1 MATPKTR
8 LLLLIAVPALI
19 LLLPLTIY
27 FIDSAAASDKVARN
41 VSISGV
47 DVARYTEEEAIAAV
61 EAYTAD
67 LLANTVT
74 VEVNGESFPL
84 TPQDVALTFDTEG
97 AVTAA
102 MAQYKNGVT
111 EWFQAFSDEV
121 DLPVTAALDQDLL
134 DDKFTEWEQAAIPN
148 PAFEGSV
155 EMVGRRA
162 ERSYPREGVAIN
174 RDAATMLVRD
184 ALISGSTSTV
194 ALPTATAVPVHTTE
208 DIDAAADRAE
218 SIVARGVELTNEQ
231 YGFTFLV
238 PSLDLAKA
246 LEIRV
251 PTNGTNDVEF
261 SLDQSVITPLI
272 EAARPELEIPPVD
285 ASWSIVLVDDTE
297 PFNENYQI
305 PAKEQRRPP
314 GQDGL
319 PLNDTIELEP
329 SLLGTTVN
337 PLDIFAAVEKAA
349 FSNGTGF
356 LPLDLNAEPEFSTQD
371 AEKFGTL
378 YEVSEFTTYM
388 PGRNR
393 ADNIRLMVD
402 LVDGTIVWPG
412 QTFSVNEYIGQR
424 TLEKGFKYDCAIVG
438 GELSC
443 EEDLVNVGGG
453 VSQFGT
459 TIFNAIY
466 FGCYEDVV
474 HQPHSIYF
482 SKYPEGREA
491 TLGYPK
497 PDVAFKNDSNAPVII
512 KGSYTDHS
520 VTLTFFGNLEGKTC
534 GTERSERSNVSQPV
548 KLYKADEDGVVAPGD
563 EKVKSKG
570 SKGWSI
576 TNWRIFYDA
585 EGNEIKRERFDWR
598 YRGEK
603 NVILLHPC
611 DERVGGDG
619 ECPIT
624 VPSVSGLTAADA
636 TSTLSAAGFTVAV
649 VRADTTDPAKNGIVL
664 SSSPTGYQKPGTT
677 ITITVG
683 SYVDT
688 GGGSGGGEGG

>member
-47 DVARYTEEEAIAAV
+47 DVARYTEDEAIAAV
-61 EAYTAD
+61 DAYAAG

-74 VEVNGESFPL
+74 VEVNGKTFQL
-84 TPQDVALTFDTEG
+84 APQEVGLTFDTEG
-97 AVTAA
+97 AVAAA

-111 EWFQAFSDEV
+111 EWIQAFSDQV
-121 DLPVTAALDQDLL
+121 DLPVTATIDQDRLN
-134 DDKFTEWEQAAIPN
+134 DKFTEWEQAAILN

-155 EMVGRRA
+155 RMTGQRA
-162 ERSYPREGVAIN
+162 EREYPEEGNAIN
-174 RDAATMLVRD
+174 RDAASQLIRD
-184 ALISGSTSTV
+184 ALVTGATNTV
-194 ALPTATAVPVHTTE
+194 SLPTAISTPVHTAE

-218 SIVARGVELTNEQ
+218 AIVARGVVLTNEE
-231 YGFTFLV
+231 YDFTFLV
-238 PSLDLAKA
+238 PPTDLARA

-251 PTNGTNDVEF
+251 PTDGTSDVEF
-261 SLDQSVITPLI
+261 SLDRSVIAPLI
-272 EAARPELEIPPVD
+272 EAARPQLEVPPVD
-285 ASWSIVLVDDTE
+285 ATWKIVLVDDTE
-297 PFNENYQI
+297 PFNENFQI

-314 GQDGL
+314 GVDGL
-319 PLNDTIELEP
+319 PLNDTIELIP
-329 SLLGTTVN
+329 SLPGTTVD
-337 PLDIFAAVEKAA
+337 PDDVFAAVQKAA
-349 FSNGTGF
+349 FSDGTGF
-356 LPLDLNAEPEFSTQD
+356 LPLDLDTEPEFSTAD
-371 AEKFGTL
+371 AKAYGDL

-412 QTFSVNEYIGQR
+412 ETFSVNEYIGQR

-443 EEDLVNVGGG
+443 EQDLVNVGGG

-491 TLGYPK
+491 TLGYPT

-520 VTLTFFGNLEGKTC
+520 VTLTFFGNQEGKTC
-534 GTERSERSNVSQPV
+534 GTERSERSNISPPV
-548 KLYKADEDGVVAPGD
+548 KLYKADEDGVVAPG
-563 EKVKSKG
+563 EEMVKSKG

-619 ECPIT
+619 VCPIT
-624 VPSVSGLTAADA
+624 VPSVSGFTAADA
-636 TSTLSAAGFTVAV
+636 TADLTAAGFDVAV
-649 VRADTTDPAKNGIVL
+649 VYADTTDPAENGIVL
-664 SSSPTGYQKPGTT
+664 SVFPTEYQDPGTI

-683 SYVDT
+683 SYV
-688 GGGSGGGEGG
+688 GGGGGDGG

>member
-47 DVARYTEEEAIAAV
+47 DVARYTEDEAIAAV
-61 EAYTAD
+61 DAYAAG

-74 VEVNGESFPL
+74 VEVNGKTFQL
-84 TPQDVALTFDTEG
+84 APQEVGLTFDTEG
-97 AVTAA
+97 AVAAA

-111 EWFQAFSDEV
+111 EWIQAFSDQV
-121 DLPVTAALDQDLL
+121 DLPVTATIDQDRLN
-134 DDKFTEWEQAAIPN
+134 DKFTEWEQAAILN

-155 EMVGRRA
+155 RMTGQRA
-162 ERSYPREGVAIN
+162 EREYPEEGNAIN
-174 RDAATMLVRD
+174 RDAASQLIRD
-184 ALISGSTSTV
+184 ALVTGATNTV
-194 ALPTATAVPVHTTE
+194 SLPTAISTPVHTAE
-208 DIDAAADRAE
+208 DIAAAADRAE
-218 SIVARGVELTNEQ
+218 AIVARGVVLTNEE
-231 YGFTFLV
+231 YDFTFLV
-238 PSLDLAKA
+238 PPTDLARA

-251 PTNGTNDVEF
+251 PTDGTSDVEF
-261 SLDQSVITPLI
+261 SLDRSVIAPLI
-272 EAARPELEIPPVD
+272 EAARPQLEVPPVD
-285 ASWSIVLVDDTE
+285 ATWKIVLVDDTE
-297 PFNENYQI
+297 PFNENFQI

-314 GQDGL
+314 GVDGL
-319 PLNDTIELEP
+319 PLNDTIELIP
-329 SLLGTTVN
+329 SLPGTTVD
-337 PLDIFAAVEKAA
+337 PDDVFAAVQKAA
-349 FSNGTGF
+349 FSDGTGF
-356 LPLDLNAEPEFSTQD
+356 LPLDLDTEPEFSTAD
-371 AEKFGTL
+371 AKAYGDL

-412 QTFSVNEYIGQR
+412 ETFSVNEYIGQR

-443 EEDLVNVGGG
+443 EQDLVNVGGG

-491 TLGYPK
+491 TLGYPT

-520 VTLTFFGNLEGKTC
+520 VTLTFFGNQEGKTC
-534 GTERSERSNVSQPV
+534 GTERSERSNISPPV
-548 KLYKADEDGVVAPGD
+548 KLYKADEDGVVAPG
-563 EKVKSKG
+563 EEMVKSKG

-619 ECPIT
+619 VCPIT
-624 VPSVSGLTAADA
+624 VPSVSGFTAADA
-636 TSTLSAAGFTVAV
+636 TADLTAAGFDVAV
-649 VRADTTDPAKNGIVL
+649 VYADTTDPAENGIVL
-664 SSSPTGYQKPGTT
+664 SVFPTEYQDPGTI

-683 SYVDT
+683 SYV
-688 GGGSGGGEGG
+688 GGGGGDGG

>member
-19 LLLPLTIY
+19 FLLPLTIY

-47 DVARYTEEEAIAAV
+47 DVARYTEAEAIAAV
-61 EAYTAD
+61 NAYTAD

-74 VEVNGESFPL
+74 IEVNGESFSL
-84 TPQDVALTFDTEG
+84 TPQEVNLTFDTEG

-121 DLPVTAALDQDLL
+121 DLPVTATLDAELL
-134 DDKFTEWEQAAIPN
+134 DEKFTEWQQAAIPN

-155 EMVGRRA
+155 RMVGQSA
-162 ERSYPREGVAIN
+162 ERQYPKEGTAID
-174 RDAATMLVRD
+174 RDPATLLIRD
-184 ALISGSTSTV
+184 ALISGATNTV
-194 ALPTATAVPVHTTE
+194 VLPTAISTPVHTTA
-208 DIDAAADRAE
+208 DIDAAGDRAE
-218 SIVARGVELTNEQ
+218 TIVARGVVLANDE
-231 YGFTFLV
+231 YDFTFLV
-238 PSLDLAKA
+238 PPPDLANA
-246 LEIRV
+246 LEVRV
-251 PTNGTNDVEF
+251 PTDGTGNVEF

-272 EAARPELEIPPVD
+272 EAARPQLEVPPVD
-285 ASWSIVLVDDTE
+285 ASWNIVLVDDTE
-297 PFNENYQI
+297 PFNENFQI

-319 PLNDTIELEP
+319 PLNDTIDLVP

-337 PLDIFAAVEKAA
+337 PDDVFAAVEKAA
-349 FSNGTGF
+349 FGDGTGF

-371 AEKFGTL
+371 AEQYGEL

-402 LVDGTIVWPG
+402 LVDGTTVWPG
-412 QTFSVNEYIGQR
+412 DTFSVNEYIGQR

-443 EEDLVNVGGG
+443 EQDLVNVGGG

-491 TLGYPK
+491 TLGYPT

-520 VTLTFFGNLEGKTC
+520 VTLTFFGNQEGKTC
-534 GTERSERSNVSQPV
+534 GTERSERSNVSPPI
-548 KLYKADEDGVVAPGD
+548 KLYKADEDGVVAPGE
-563 EKVKSKG
+563 EKVKSRG

-585 EGNEIKRERFDWR
+585 EGNEIDRERFDWR

-611 DERVGGDG
+611 DERVGGNG
-619 ECPIT
+619 VCPIT

-636 TSTLSAAGFTVAV
+636 TASLANAGFTVAV
-649 VRADTTDPAKNGIVL
+649 VHVDTTDPAKNGIVL
-664 SSSPTGYQKPGTT
+664 SSSPTGYQEPGTT

-683 SYVDT
+683 SYVDA
-688 GGGSGGGEGG
+688 GGGGGEGG